1 MIRPGHPFVG
11 PDPSA
16 GQLPPEEESFFSSK
30 NWILILISAG
40 IVLRL
45 AQYLA
50 NRSLWLDEAFLALN
64 IVNRSFGELLQPLDY
79 HQGAPIGFLM
89 AEKAA
94 LLALGNNEYA
104 LRLFPLLSG
113 ISSMFLFALLARQCL
128 RPKAV
133 PVALG
138 LFAVLAPLIY
148 YSSEVKQY
156 SCDVAIAPLLYLVTL
171 EAMRKDLSIA
181 RAVLLGFV
189 GGTAIWFSHP
199 ALFLLAGAGT
209 TLLSRFLARKEWTK
223 VRFLSISFSIWGAS
237 FATLYFVSFRHLVS
251 NRVLLAYWDVGFAPF
266 PPGSLWEIK
275 WYIDTFFNIFNDPTG
290 LYFSG
295 IAAFAFLAG
304 FLTILSE
311 KYENVFLLSSPIVF
325 ALAASIL
332 HKYPFKERL
341 MLFAVPALLLF
352 IAAGTE
358 RVIEKTHQLSPT
370 VGYIFLGLLFLHPL
384 SFSGYHLIHPQKIEE
399 IKPVMSYVMVNR
411 RPGDILYLY
420 SGSEIAFRYYS
431 ERYGFREGDYIVGVE
446 SRDNWKIYENDLGR
460 LRGHK
465 RVWVLFSH
473 VWKYSGVDEEQYF
486 LNHLSSIGTRLDAMK
501 KNGAAVYLYDLGK
514 NLATNEAQPSP
525 R

>member
-1 MIRPGHPFVG
+1 MIRPRHPFVR

-16 GQLPPEEESFFSSK
+16 GQPPREEESFLSSK
-30 NWILILISAG
+30 NWITILIVAG

-50 NRSLWLDEAFLALN
+50 NRSLWLDESFLALN

-94 LLALGNNEYA
+94 FLALGNNEYA

-113 ISSMFLFALLARQCL
+113 ISSMFFFALLARQYL
-128 RPKAV
+128 RPKAALI
-133 PVALG
+133 ALG
-138 LFAVLAPLIY
+138 LFAVLPQLIY

-156 SCDVAIAPLLYLVTL
+156 SSDVAIATLLYLVTM
-171 EAMRKDLSIA
+171 EAMRNNLSTA
-181 RAVLLGFV
+181 RAALIGFA

-199 ALFLLAGAGT
+199 AVFLLAGAGT
-209 TLLSRFLARKEWTK
+209 TLLTCFLARKEWKK
-223 VRFLSISFSIWGAS
+223 VGFLSVSFSIWCGS
-237 FATLYFVSFRHLVS
+237 FAALYFVSLRHLVS
-251 NRVLLAYWDVGFAPF
+251 DQILTSYWDSGFAPF
-266 PPGSLWEIK
+266 LPHSFGEFN
-275 WYIDTFFNIFNDPTG
+275 WYIKAFFEIFNDPIG
-290 LYFSG
+290 LKFQG
-295 IAAFAFLAG
+295 LAAFAFLVG
-304 FLTILSE
+304 FIAVLSE
-311 KYENVFLLSSPIVF
+311 KYENALLLSSPIVF
-325 ALAASIL
+325 ALAASML
-332 HKYPFKERL
+332 HKYPFKGRL

-358 RVIEKTHQLSPT
+358 RVIKKMHQLSAT
-370 VGYIFLGLLFLHPL
+370 IGYIFLGLLFLHPL
-384 SFSGYHLIHPQKIEE
+384 YYSCTNLIHPQGREE
-399 IKPVMSYVMVNR
+399 IKPVMSYVMANR

-420 SGSEIAFRYYS
+420 SGSRFAFRYYS
-431 ERYGFREGDYIVGVE
+431 ERYGFRESDYIVGVS
-446 SRDNWKIYENDLGR
+446 SRDNWKTYDNDLDR

-473 VWKYSGVDEEQYF
+473 IWKNSGVDEEQYF

-501 KNGAAVYLYDLGK
+501 KNGAAVYLYDLGN
-514 NLATNEAQPSP
+514 NLATKKSQPSH